1 MRKAATASEAFFFTA
16 VVLADIWFLH
26 FKSRWG
32 DALPA
37 ALVVASFVFHQETV
51 SSLGLSW
58 GGAKRALYAWR
69 FITGALVALAI
80 GTLIVLANHPFYL
93 LYRGLRYFVWCVVQ
107 QMLLQNMIYRRLRA
121 GFGATWGTSLL
132 AGALFAAA
140 HLPNPVLVPAT
151 LAWGAVSARLF
162 ERWPSVIAIALLQT
176 LLSGLLYWIA
186 PLRLSHEFRVGPG
199 YYW

>member
-1 MRKAATASEAFFFTA
+1 MRKAATASEPFLFTA
-16 VVLADIWFLH
+16 VILADIWFLH
-26 FKSRWG
+26 FRSRWG

-37 ALVVASFVFHQETV
+37 ALVVASFVFHHETV
-51 SSLGLSW
+51 SSLGLNM
-58 GGAKRALYAWR
+58 GEAK
-69 FITGALVALAI
+69 
-80 GTLIVLANHPFYL
+80 

-107 QMLLQNMIYRRLRA
+107 QLLLQNMIYRRLRA
-121 GFGATWGTSLL
+121 GFGAVLGTWILT
-132 AGALFAAA
+132 GALFAAA

-151 LAWGAVSARLF
+151 LLWGAISARLF